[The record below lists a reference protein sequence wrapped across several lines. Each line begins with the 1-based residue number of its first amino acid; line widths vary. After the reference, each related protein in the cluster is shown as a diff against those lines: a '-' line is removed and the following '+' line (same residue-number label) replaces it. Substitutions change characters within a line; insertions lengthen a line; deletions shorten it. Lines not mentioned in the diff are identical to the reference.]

1 MITQTLDLNL
11 IPGRVLPMVNVSQ
24 YDKDSRTLEFTIY
37 NGDQSFSLS
46 GLSAYIQG
54 LKPDGHGFNYSATV
68 SPTKITADVTE
79 QMTACAGRVMC
90 EVVIMSGTDR
100 IGTGNFILNVEAAAM
115 PDGTDQSSSDYSYV
129 QELLEEAQQIVDGA
143 EEYVEDAEAWAVGE
157 RGGVPVDP
165 SDPTYEN
172 SAHYWALQA
181 SGAGNDMTGATA
193 STPGAHGLVPAPSA
207 GDQDKYLKGDGTWA
221 TVSGGGGS
229 GSVFTFSD
237 PNGDHTGETIT
248 ATSGSTTVTGTI
260 SGATTTLIFPKTGTI
275 TITVGLNY
283 TKIITLPYFKDV
295 FFNLGEVNYGFKVAK
310 STSNPATR
318 VEYIGDCVGFT
329 PAYMDFGQDSFNYGD
344 WQSAFFM
351 PRPCM
356 LKSDGTVDYYLD
368 PTDYSKKMDGTASDI
383 ANTSYDGNV
392 MLEFPKIWVKRTE
405 DANYYYTYIADNQKD
420 SDYKCY
426 ANMDATGAEIDHFYV
441 AAYDGCVVSSKLRS
455 LSGQTP
461 GNTIAGSTFITNALA
476 NNPSSDYARGGWYIS
491 QWCDRALINDL
502 LILIGKSTNVKETFG
517 FGHYE
522 GGTSAS
528 SLKQTGTLNDK
539 GLFYGKNVSGYAVK
553 VFGIENYWG
562 NMWKFYAGLM
572 ANGTSVYAKMT
583 WNTADGSSGT
593 GYGTTAVST
602 SKSIGKT
609 LGGTSGGYTSVTY
622 NSQYGNIPI
631 TASGSSD
638 TYECDGLLFNA
649 TANVYFA
656 LVGGACSN
664 GLLVG
669 AFAVHLRA
677 AVSVSG
683 WSIGA
688 ALSCKPLAT

>member
-11 IPGRVLPMVNVSQ
+11 IPGRVLPLVNVSQ

-37 NGDQSFSLS
+37 NGDASFDLT

-68 SPTKITADVTE
+68 SSGKITADVTE
-79 QMTACAGRVMC
+79 QMTAVSGRVMC
-90 EVVIMSGTDR
+90 EVIIMSGTDR

-115 PDGTDQSSSDYSYV
+115 PDGSNMSDSDYSYIEQLIEDV
-129 QELLEEAQQIVDGA
+129 QEAVT
-143 EEYVEDAEAWAVGE
+143 DAEAWAVGE

-181 SGAGNDMTGATA
+181 
-193 STPGAHGLVPAPSA
+193 
-207 GDQDKYLKGDGTWA
+207 
-221 TVSGGGGS
+221 S

-260 SGATTTLIFPKTGTI
+260 SGATTTLIFQKTGTI

-562 NMWKFYAGLM
+562 NMWKFCAGLM
-572 ANGTSVYAKMT
+572 ANGASVYAKMT